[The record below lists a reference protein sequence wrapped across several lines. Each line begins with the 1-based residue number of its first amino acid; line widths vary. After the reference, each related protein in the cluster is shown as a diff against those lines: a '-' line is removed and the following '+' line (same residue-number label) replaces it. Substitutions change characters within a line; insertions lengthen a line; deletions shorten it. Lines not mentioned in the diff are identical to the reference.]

1 MNERKR
7 ELVGKIQSGQG
18 TVEEEEAWLSQ
29 VKEMDPYFYDSDA
42 MLWLESG
49 VQSRRE
55 YERLRAQMRA
65 PLDRAQ
71 LVELVRKICQTEG
84 TEVETGA
91 WLMLVERQVPHP
103 AVSDLIF
110 YSDVEMTPE
119 EIVEA
124 ALSYKP
130 ILL

>member
-7 ELVGKIQSGQG
+7 EFVGKIKSGQG

-29 VKEMDPYFYDSDA
+29 VKEIAPYFYDSDA
-42 MLWLESG
+42 MLYLESS

-55 YERLRAQMRA
+55 YERLRAQMG
-65 PLDRAQ
+65 PTLDRAQ
-71 LVELVRKICQTEG
+71 LVDLVRKICQAKGSEI
-84 TEVETGA
+84 EMQA
-91 WLMLVERQVPHP
+91 WLMLVERNVPHP

-110 YSDVEMTPE
+110 YPDVEMTAL
-119 EIVEA
+119 EIVEV